1 MLPSKILI
9 NQYFVSERDSIEL
22 LKKNLSDLEQKLH
35 DVIEENNSEEGLLFD
50 VIEGEGDKK
59 KITAKL
65 LNARLKE
72 ISNEPNFTEE
82 LKALQDYKNLLE
94 KQTEIKNKLKISL
107 DGLNIKVDNQYAKL
121 KEEEIKSLVVKNK
134 WLAYLSAAV
143 QSELDRVSQV
153 LTSRINELAHRY
165 STPLPTLTKEIEEL
179 STKVKE
185 HFKKMGVTW

>member
-1 MLPSKILI
+1 M
-9 NQYFVSERDSIEL
+9 
-22 LKKNLSDLEQKLH
+22 
-35 DVIEENNSEEGLLFD
+35 FD

-72 ISNEPNFTEE
+72 ISNEPNFIEE
-82 LKALQDYKNLLE
+82 LKALQDYKIFLE
-94 KQTEIKNKLKISL
+94 KQTEIKINLKISL

-121 KEEEIKSLVVKNK
+121 NEEEIKSLVVKNK

-165 STPLPTLTKEIEEL
+165 STPLPKLTKEIEEL

>member
-22 LKKNLSDLEQKLH
+22 LKKNLSDLEQKLN

-107 DGLNIKVDNQYAKL
+107 DGLNIKVENQYAKL
-121 KEEEIKSLVVKNK
+121 NEEEIKSLVVKNK

-165 STPLPTLTKEIEEL
+165 STPLPKLTKEIEEL